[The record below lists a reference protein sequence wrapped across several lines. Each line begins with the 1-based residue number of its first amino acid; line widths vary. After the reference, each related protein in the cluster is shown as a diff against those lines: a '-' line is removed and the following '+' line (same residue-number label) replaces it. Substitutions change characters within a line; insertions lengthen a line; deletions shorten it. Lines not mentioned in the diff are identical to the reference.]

1 MIGAG
6 GPNQE
11 KVSSNRIAE
20 GCIGSKVGNTEVLP
34 EGCIRTNG
42 AVEEH
47 RRSGVEVIWLYI
59 NKDDISKQSISA
71 DVSCLRGGP
80 LSPMWVRPSGRSR
93 GEELDQGFTR
103 IHQASHICQTA
114 PSHGQSGINYEV
126 LTNKMKE
133 LGNVGVLRCRS
144 IRVNN
149 GDHPGCV
156 RHR

>member
-11 KVSSNRIAE
+11 EVSSDRIAE

-59 NKDDISKQSISA
+59 NKDDISKQSMSA
-71 DVSCLRGGP
+71 DVSCLGVLSHLCGSDPAGGVGGKNSTKASLVFIKP
-80 LSPMWVRPSGRSR
+80 VTFVRPPPV
-93 GEELDQGFTR
+93 
-103 IHQASHICQTA
+103 TA
-114 PSHGQSGINYEV
+114 R
-126 LTNKMKE
+126 
-133 LGNVGVLRCRS
+133 VGS
-144 IRVNN
+144 TTKS
-149 GDHPGCV
+149 
-156 RHR
+156 